1 MASRSCCA
9 FPNIGR
15 TERSPPNHD
24 VMMMRRMR
32 RIMMIMMVITIVYDD
47 ASKHLVKWP
56 LGRWRP
62 DASRLRQTTANPAPM
77 IRNFFNA
84 IKIFR
89 LHFLS
94 VSCQT
99 LHCFL
104 SQYLL
109 SFSQGCCRCLVALY
123 IFWHCDLWGA
133 RGEDKRLVRCFESQG
148 GAVSGTRQDLC
159 TYSASRLL

>member
-133 RGEDKRLVRCFESQG
+133 RGEDKRYQTSYLSFFLHTNLEQNG
-148 GAVSGTRQDLC
+148 INFDKTP
-159 TYSASRLL
+159 

>member
-1 MASRSCCA
+1 
-9 FPNIGR
+9 
-15 TERSPPNHD
+15 
-24 VMMMRRMR
+24 
-32 RIMMIMMVITIVYDD
+32 MIMMMMMTMMTMMTNTIPYRRTKTHIWDKVLMGIWVHPVYDN
-47 ASKHLVKWP
+47 ANKQLVKWP

-62 DASRLRQTTANPAPM
+62 DASRSRQTTANPAPM

-109 SFSQGCCRCLVALY
+109 SFSQGGCRCLVALY
-123 IFWHCDLWGA
+123 IIWHCDLWGA